1 VSKEAGT
8 AAPPLP
14 SEDEL
19 LRQRLEAATR
29 GMGLSVTARYSPIR
43 PAIYSPHGDRNYGEL
58 NARANQLV
66 RALRERGL
74 REESPVALMCANRPE
89 FAEVIYAG
97 QRAGFRTVPINW
109 HLTAEEAA
117 YIARDSDAVALI
129 ADARFAKAAGD
140 IPSLADNVKVCLSI
154 AGPIT
159 GFENLDDAISSQ
171 DASDLEDAVLGRY
184 MLYTSGTTG
193 RPKGVWRPAGLQ
205 GAAQMMQIYL
215 PILERFA
222 YVAGEDV
229 HLTTGPL
236 YHSAPLVFSLV
247 VPLMAG
253 VATVLMDGWEPEE
266 TLRLIERYRVT
277 HSHMVPTMFHR
288 LLSLSEEVR
297 RRYDLSSLRFIL
309 HGAAPCPV
317 AVKQAMMDW
326 LGPIVHEY
334 YAATEGLGTH
344 VTPDEW
350 LERPGTVGKPEEQ
363 KVEVRDDNGRPAPS
377 GEVGT
382 VYIKSEE
389 DLRFEYY
396 KDSEKTAE
404 AFSGNYFTL
413 GDMGYMDEDG
423 YLYLADRTADLIISG
438 GVNIYPAEV
447 DAVLLGHPAV
457 ADVATIG
464 IPNPEWGEEV
474 RSVVE
479 LKPGYGPEDALA
491 GELIEHCRNNLAHFK
506 CPKAIDF
513 TDKLPRH
520 DTGKIYRRLVREPYW
535 KDRRVKI

>member
-1 VSKEAGT
+1 M
-8 AAPPLP
+8 AARTSNEPPPVP
-14 SEDEL
+14 SEQEL
-19 LRQRLEAATR
+19 LLERLEAATR
-29 GMGLSVTARYSPIR
+29 GMGLSVTARYFPDR
-43 PAIYSPHGDRNYGEL
+43 PCIYSPNGDRTYGKL
-58 NARANQLV
+58 NARANQLA
-66 RALRERGL
+66 RALRDRGL
-74 REESPVALMCANRPE
+74 TEESVVALICANRPE
-89 FAEVIYAG
+89 FAETFYAG
-97 QRAGFRTVPINW
+97 QRSGFRTVPVNW
-109 HLTAEEAA
+109 HLTPEEAA
-117 YIARDSDAVALI
+117 YIAVDSDAVALL
-129 ADARFAKAAGD
+129 ADARFAETAKD
-140 IPSLADNVKVCLSI
+140 IPALAANIKVCLSI
-154 AGPIT
+154 DGPIE
-159 GFENLDDAISSQ
+159 GFESYEDAISSQ
-171 DASDLEDAVLGRY
+171 NESDLPDAVLGRQ

-193 RPKGVWRPAGLQ
+193 RPKGVWRPSGLQ
-205 GAAQMMQIYL
+205 GATQMMQIYL

-253 VATVLMDGWEPEE
+253 VSTVLMDGWDPEE
-266 TLRLIERYRVT
+266 TLQLIARHRVT
-277 HSHMVPTMFHR
+277 HTHMVPTMFHR
-288 LLSLSEEVR
+288 LLSLPEDVR
-297 RRYDLSSLRFIL
+297 RRYDVSSLRFIL
-309 HGAAPCPV
+309 HGAAPCPI
-317 AVKQAMMDW
+317 ATKKAMMDW

-344 VTPDEW
+344 VTPEEW
-350 LERPGTVGKPEEQ
+350 LERPGTVGKPEEE
-363 KVEVRDDNGRPAPS
+363 KVEVRDAEGRKAPP

-396 KDSEKTAE
+396 KDPEKTAE
-404 AFSGNYFTL
+404 SFSGSYFTL
-413 GDMGYMDEDG
+413 GDMGYMDEEG

-464 IPNPEWGEEV
+464 IPNDEWGEEV
-474 RSVVE
+474 RAVVE
-479 LKPGYGPEDALA
+479 LKPGFSAGPELA
-491 GELIEHCRNNLAHFK
+491 AELIEHCRRQLAHYK

-513 TDKLPRH
+513 TEKLPRH

-535 KDRRVKI
+535 ANREAKI